1 MEGTFRLFASL
12 ADALL
17 FTHRGDRLDFE
28 PAQDAGQLVGRG
40 VGGPL
45 DPHVLQQEE
54 RVGGWGGG
62 LAADGSRPPCMMIK
76 DDYDDEDEGDR
87 RQESMFI
94 EVRQSC

>member
-1 MEGTFRLFASL
+1 M

-17 FTHRGDRLDFE
+17 STHRGDRLDFE

-54 RVGGWGGG
+54 RERGSVRKCQEVMSQRDTAFLSNYKGGRSCLSDGCCE
-62 LAADGSRPPCMMIK
+62 AALDA
-76 DDYDDEDEGDR
+76 D
-87 RQESMFI
+87 
-94 EVRQSC
+94 